1 MRYLFQLITY
11 FEYKHLINIFQLMY
25 SYHAPRYFVFAAFGC
40 VTLYGRE
47 LGPAGVT
54 CNDQSGRGNSYTVT
68 HTRHNFTTLEPINL
82 SLLAVRYKKRNFGH
96 WKGRLKMI
104 LEWENSIS
112 CQPSLIRDH
121 ILINIILKLGVR
133 I

>member
-1 MRYLFQLITY
+1 
-11 FEYKHLINIFQLMY
+11 MY
-25 SYHAPRYFVFAAFGC
+25 SYHAPRYLVFATSGR

-54 CNDQSGRGNSYTVT
+54 CNDQSGRGNGYTVT

-133 I
+133 ISVL